1 MNPRMWGR
9 LRYCLGRRR
18 SADGLAAPPL
28 PNPANFSLLPTALKE
43 VPFLCEFSDANLET
57 PYPSIDAYENREQ
70 AIEAAERRAE
80 SRGIFPKSEAE
91 KVWEKKQKM
100 AS

>member
-1 MNPRMWGR
+1 MWGR

-18 SADGLAAPPL
+18 SADGLPAPPL

-43 VPFLCEFSDANLET
+43 VPYLREFSDADLET
-57 PYPSIDAYENREQ
+57 PYPTIDVYENREQ
-70 AIEAAERRAE
+70 AIEAAERRAA

-91 KVWEKKQKM
+91 KVWEEKQKM